1 MKVFA
6 LGAHPDDIEF
16 MMAGTLWL
24 LKRAGCSLHLM
35 SLANGNCGTVELSD
49 EQIVAIR
56 RREAAKAAE
65 LLGALLHESLANDM
79 EVFFNVGLVRR
90 VTAVVRE
97 IEPDVILLPS
107 PEDYLEDHMN
117 TSRIGAAAAFC
128 RGLPNYHSLPPV
140 TPTSQ
145 DVALYHAMPYG
156 LTDGLRRSV
165 QPGLFVDISEVI
177 DQKER
182 MLACHESQK
191 GFLDKTQGLDAYLT
205 AMREMSRQM
214 GRDSG
219 RFTYA
224 EGWRQHK
231 HIGYSQ
237 KDTDPLADTLEAY
250 CLKVSK
256 PAPA

>member
-1 MKVFA
+1 MRVFA
-6 LGAHPDDIEF
+6 MGAHPDDIEF

-35 SLANGNCGTVELSD
+35 SLANGSCGTVELSA
-49 EQIVAIR
+49 EQITAVR

-65 LLGALLHESLANDM
+65 LLGARLHESLANDL
-79 EVFFNVGLVRR
+79 EIFFTDDLVRR
-90 VTAVVRE
+90 VTAVIRE

-117 TSRIGAAAAFC
+117 TSRIGAAAAFY

-140 TPTSQ
+140 ASTSQ

-165 QPGLFVDISEVI
+165 QAGLFVDISEVI
-177 DQKER
+177 DLKER

-191 GFLDKTQGLDAYLT
+191 VFLDKTQGLDAYLKT
-205 AMREMSRQM
+205 MREMSRQV
-214 GRDSG
+214 GRDTG
-219 RFTYA
+219 RYAYA

-231 HIGYSQ
+231 HLGYSRT
-237 KDTDPLADTLEAY
+237 DTDPLADILKAY
-250 CLKVSK
+250 CLKVRQA
-256 PAPA
+256 APA